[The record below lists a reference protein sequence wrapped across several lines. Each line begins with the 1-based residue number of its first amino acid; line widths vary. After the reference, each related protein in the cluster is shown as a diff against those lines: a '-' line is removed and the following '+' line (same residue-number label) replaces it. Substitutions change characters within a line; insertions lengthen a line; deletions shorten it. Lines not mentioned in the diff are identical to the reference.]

1 MPMLTSVEI
10 TGEGINVTRLCLA
23 YQRRFKADDRGASMV
38 EYALLIALI
47 AMAVIAGAI
56 FFGTELSEKF
66 SEFGDTMVATP

>member
-1 MPMLTSVEI
+1 
-10 TGEGINVTRLCLA
+10 
-23 YQRRFKADDRGASMV
+23 MV

-47 AMAVIAGAI
+47 AIVVIAGAI